1 MPVKYIHHKGKKILF
16 VDFTN
21 QLGDQAIA
29 TLDEE
34 AKEMQNWTENGLI
47 LNDFHGSKGSPAFMA
62 HAKKLGKEVF
72 VYKVYKS
79 AAIGLTGLQMILL
92 QAYNNFTKDKIVPF
106 NTEEEAKDW
115 LVKD

>member
-1 MPVKYIHHKGKKILF
+1 MPLKYIHHKGKKILF

-21 QLGDQAIA
+21 QIGDQAIA

-34 AKEMQNWTENGLI
+34 AKEMENWTGKGLI
-47 LNDFHGSKGSPAFMA
+47 LNDFHGAKGSPAFMA

-72 VYKVYKS
+72 VNTVHKS

-106 NTEEEAKDW
+106 NTEEEAKEW